1 MLKEDTTAGN
11 KKIFSIK
18 NIIKKLLPIKQW
30 SDTKNTTMAIKLKP
44 AGKLLIIAA
53 VVTAGIVSVR
63 WYQNRP
69 KDVNQ
74 SVDLGKV
81 TLPDAPDAS
90 LSSNAVLLPLPTSEK
105 AVNGGTQINW
115 QRMAWNSQFSGMY
128 ANGGVRTTKGSL
140 FDKAHLDITYTRQD
154 DCNRQMADLVKF
166 ANDYKSNPNTPGV
179 LITFMGDGMPA
190 FMTSLSK
197 ELEPL
202 GPEYQPV
209 IIPVAHGKSFGED
222 QVMGPQSWKQDPH
235 NAIGKCVAGVLRD
248 GDINILLKWAG
259 DNGLKVNPDET
270 TYDAE
275 AINIIAANDF
285 LDAPNKYIAGYTE
298 KRKVVMKGKTTGR
311 DTTVGV
317 DAVATWTP
325 GDVNV
330 STKKGGLV
338 TIANTKQYASQMPN
352 QTIAIRKWANDHRT
366 DIENM
371 IIALAQAGDQVRSYN
386 EAKEF
391 AAKVSAEVYQEKDAA
406 YWLKY
411 YNGSVEKDITGLQ
424 VNLGG
429 STVFNLSDMA
439 NTFGLGADKVD
450 RYKAVYNTFGN
461 LMVQLYPSL
470 MPTFMPYEKAVDKSF
485 LLSVI
490 SNHPELMEGKAIQTN
505 YADQITSAVSSKS
518 YSIEFE
524 TGSANIKAASYKLLD
539 QIFESAVVAEG
550 LKIGVYGHTDNSGS
564 DAVNIPLSEKR
575 ADAVKAYLQKKGLAE
590 NRMEAK
596 GFGSTKP
603 IADNS
608 SEAGKSK
615 NRRVEI
621 VLGE

>member
-1 MLKEDTTAGN
+1 M
-11 KKIFSIK
+11 SV
-18 NIIKKLLPIKQW
+18 
-30 SDTKNTTMAIKLKP
+30 KLKP
-44 AGKLLIIAA
+44 AGKFLIIAA
-53 VVTAGIVSVR
+53 VITVGILSVR

-69 KDVNQ
+69 KEVGQ
-74 SVDLGKV
+74 SLEVGKV
-81 TLPDAPDAS
+81 ALPDAPEAS
-90 LSSNAVLLPLPTSEK
+90 LTVNAVKLQMPSDEI
-105 AVNGGTQINW
+105 AVNGGTLITW
-115 QRMAWNSQFSGMY
+115 ERMAWNSQFSAMY

-140 FDKAHLDITYTRQD
+140 FDKANLDITYVRQD
-154 DCNRQMADLVKF
+154 DCNKQMADLVKF
-166 ANDYKSNPNTPGV
+166 ASDYKRNPNTPGV

-197 ELEPL
+197 ELEAL
-202 GPEYQPV
+202 GPEYQPI
-209 IIPVAHGKSFGED
+209 IIPVTHGKSYGED
-222 QVMGPQSWKQDPH
+222 QVMGPPSWKQDPR

-270 TYDAE
+270 TYDGT

-285 LDAPNKYIAGYTE
+285 LDAPTKYITGYSET
-298 KRKVVMKGKTTGR
+298 RKIVVNGKTTGR

-317 DAVATWTP
+317 DGVATWTP

-330 STKKGGLV
+330 ATKKGGLV

-352 QTIAIRKWANDHRT
+352 QTIAIKKWAYDHRT
-366 DIENM
+366 DLENM
-371 IIALAQAGDQVRSYN
+371 IVALAQAGDQVRSFN
-386 EAKEF
+386 DAKQF
-391 AAKVSAEVYQEKDAA
+391 AAKVSADLYKEQDAA

-411 YNGSVEKDITGLQ
+411 YNGVEEKDIQGLK

-429 STVFNLSDMA
+429 STVFNLADMA
-439 NTFGLGADKVD
+439 NMYGLGNDKVD

-461 LMVQLYPSL
+461 LMVKMYPSI

-485 LLSVI
+485 LFSVI
-490 SNHPELMEGKAIQTN
+490 SNHPELMEGKAIETK
-505 YADQITSAVSSKS
+505 YASEITSEVSSRS

-524 TGSANIKAASYKLLD
+524 TGSANIRPSSYKVLNE
-539 QIFESAVVAEG
+539 IFESAVVAEG
-550 LKIGVYGHTDNSGS
+550 LKLGVYGHTDDVGS
-564 DAVNIPLSEKR
+564 DAVNLPLSEQR
-575 ADAVKAYLQKKGLAE
+575 ARAVKEYLLKKGLTE
-590 NRMEAK
+590 NRVESK
-596 GFGSTKP
+596 GFGAAKP

-608 SEAGKSK
+608 TDAGRSK

>member
-1 MLKEDTTAGN
+1 M
-11 KKIFSIK
+11 SV
-18 NIIKKLLPIKQW
+18 
-30 SDTKNTTMAIKLKP
+30 KLKP
-44 AGKLLIIAA
+44 AGKLFIIAA
-53 VVTAGIVSVR
+53 VVAGAIFSVR

-69 KDVNQ
+69 KEVSQ

-90 LSSNAVLLPLPTSEK
+90 LSSNAVLLPLPSNDK
-105 AVNGGTQINW
+105 AVNGGTPITW

-128 ANGGVRTTKGSL
+128 ANGGVQTTKSSL
-140 FDKAHLDITYTRQD
+140 FDKAHLDVTYVRQD
-154 DCNRQMADLVKF
+154 DCNRQMVDLVKF
-166 ANDYKSNPNTPGV
+166 ANDYKRNPNTPGV

-190 FMTSLSK
+190 FMTSLAK

-202 GPEYQPV
+202 GPEYQPI
-209 IIPVAHGKSFGED
+209 IIPVTHGKSYGED
-222 QVMGPQSWKQDPH
+222 QVMAPASWKQDPK
-235 NAIGKCVAGVLRD
+235 NALGKCVAGVLRD

-270 TYDAE
+270 TYDGN

-285 LDAPNKYIAGYTE
+285 LDAPNKYITGYSE
-298 KRKVVMKGKTTGR
+298 KRKIVLNGKTTGK
-311 DTTVGV
+311 DTTIGV
-317 DAVATWTP
+317 DGVATWTP

-330 STKKGGLV
+330 ATKKGGLV

-352 QTIAIRKWANDHRT
+352 QTIAIKKWAYDHRT
-366 DIENM
+366 DVENM
-371 IIALAQAGDQVRSYN
+371 IIALAQAGDQVRSFS
-386 EAKEF
+386 EAKAF
-391 AAKVSAEVYQEKDAA
+391 AAKVSAAVYQEKDAD

-411 YNGSVEKDITGLQ
+411 YNGIVEKDIQGQQ

-429 STVFNLSDMA
+429 SMVFNLNDMA
-439 NTFGLGADKVD
+439 NTYGLGEDKVD

-461 LMVQLYPSL
+461 LMVKMYPSL

-485 LLSVI
+485 LFSVI
-490 SNHPELMEGKAIQTN
+490 SNHPDLMEGKAIETK
-505 YADQITSAVSSKS
+505 YANEITAAVSSKS

-524 TGSANIKAASYKLLD
+524 TGSANIKPASYKMLD
-539 QIFESAVVAEG
+539 EIFESAVVAEG

-564 DAVNIPLSEKR
+564 DVTNIPLSEKR
-575 ADAVKAYLQKKGLAE
+575 ANAVKVYLLKKGLTT
-590 NRMEAK
+590 NRVEAK
-596 GFGSTKP
+596 GFGSAKP

-608 SEAGKSK
+608 TDAGKSK

>member
-1 MLKEDTTAGN
+1 
-11 KKIFSIK
+11 
-18 NIIKKLLPIKQW
+18 
-30 SDTKNTTMAIKLKP
+30 MAIKLKP
-44 AGKLLIIAA
+44 AGKFLIIAA
-53 VVTAGIVSVR
+53 VVTTAILSVR
-63 WYQNRP
+63 WYQGRP
-69 KDVNQ
+69 KDAIQ
-74 SVDLGKV
+74 SIELGKV
-81 TLPDAPDAS
+81 TLPDAAGAS
-90 LSSNAVLLPLPTSEK
+90 LSENAVLLPLPTTGD
-105 AVNGGTQINW
+105 AANGGTKITW
-115 QRMAWNSQFSGMY
+115 ERMAWNSQFSGMY
-128 ANGGVRTTKGSL
+128 ANGGVHTTKGSL
-140 FDKAHLDITYTRQD
+140 FDGAHLDVTYIRQD
-154 DCNRQMADLVKF
+154 DCSKQMADLVKF
-166 ANDYKSNPNTPGV
+166 ANDYKNNPGANAV

-190 FMTSLSK
+190 FMTSLAK

-202 GPEYQPV
+202 GPEYQPI
-209 IIPVAHGKSFGED
+209 IIPVAHGKSYGED
-222 QVMGPQSWKQDPH
+222 QVMAPQNWKQDPH
-235 NAIGKCVAGVLRD
+235 NAIGKTVAGVLRD

-270 TYDAE
+270 TYDAT
-275 AINIIAANDF
+275 AINIVAANDF
-285 LDAPNKYIAGYTE
+285 LDAPNKYITGYTE
-298 KRKVVMKGKTTGR
+298 ARKVVVNGKTTGR

-330 STKKGGLV
+330 ATKKGGLV

-352 QTIAIRKWANDHRT
+352 QTITIKKWAYDHRT

-371 IIALAQAGDQVRSYN
+371 IIALAQAGDQVRSFN
-386 EAKEF
+386 EAKAF
-391 AAKVSAEVYQEKDAA
+391 AAKVSADVYQEKDAD

-411 YNGSVEKDITGLQ
+411 YNGVEEKDIQGLK

-429 STVFNLSDMA
+429 SMVFNLVDMA
-439 NTFGLGADKVD
+439 NTYGLGDDKVD

-461 LMVQLYPSL
+461 LMVKMYPSL

-485 LLSVI
+485 LFSVI
-490 SNHPELMEGKAIQTN
+490 SNHPELLQGKAITTS
-505 YADQITSAVSSKS
+505 YAEKITSEVSSKS

-524 TGSANIKAASYKLLD
+524 TGSANIKPASYKLLD
-539 QIFESAVVAEG
+539 EIFESAVVAEG

-575 ADAVKAYLQKKGLAE
+575 ADAVKVYLLKKGLAG
-590 NRMEAK
+590 NRVEAK

-603 IADNS
+603 IADNNNES
-608 SEAGKSK
+608 GKSK